1 MPVCGHCGRS
11 GDGDVPNCP
20 RGEKN
25 KKIDLSRKF
34 VVDIPRV
41 SVIITHAFDKCI
53 CVCGSAGI
61 GRQAG
66 LRCLC
71 PTIDVWVQVPSPAPK
86 TPRYIV
92 LWRFCFSRARKKSL
106 RRKIRRRLSAF
117 MKSGAGYPTMK
128 YRTMSAHSRYMIG
141 WISLALPR
149 TSLTSTCTM
158 MPAPRPLVMVPVK
171 AVNIIMTHGPM
182 DSS

>member
-1 MPVCGHCGRS
+1 MKLQTRS
-11 GDGDVPNCP
+11 
-20 RGEKN
+20 
-25 KKIDLSRKF
+25 F
-34 VVDIPRV
+34 VVRKPE
-41 SVIITHAFDKCI
+41 
-53 CVCGSAGI
+53 
-61 GRQAG
+61 
-66 LRCLC
+66 
-71 PTIDVWVQVPSPAPK
+71 TIDITAFFKKFCIATRTKNAKVHCTLAFLFFPSAQK
-86 TPRYIV
+86 G
-92 LWRFCFSRARKKSL
+92 L
-106 RRKIRRRLSAF
+106 RRKIRRRLSVF

>member
-1 MPVCGHCGRS
+1 MHSCNDLLLLFVQLADRTLILKQKEFFVFIMPQGFFRTTRLAS
-11 GDGDVPNCP
+11 GFHYT
-20 RGEKN
+20 
-25 KKIDLSRKF
+25 KK
-34 VVDIPRV
+34 
-41 SVIITHAFDKCI
+41 
-53 CVCGSAGI
+53 G
-61 GRQAG
+61 
-66 LRCLC
+66 
-71 PTIDVWVQVPSPAPK
+71 
-86 TPRYIV
+86 
-92 LWRFCFSRARKKSL
+92 L

-117 MKSGAGYPTMK
+117 MKGGADYPTMK

>member
-1 MPVCGHCGRS
+1 MTSFCFFVQLADRTLILKQKEFFVFIIATRLLWNHSPSEWFSLYKKASGGRS
-11 GDGDVPNCP
+11 
-20 RGEKN
+20 
-25 KKIDLSRKF
+25 
-34 VVDIPRV
+34 
-41 SVIITHAFDKCI
+41 
-53 CVCGSAGI
+53 AG
-61 GRQAG
+61 GFA
-66 LRCLC
+66 
-71 PTIDVWVQVPSPAPK
+71 V
-86 TPRYIV
+86 
-92 LWRFCFSRARKKSL
+92 
-106 RRKIRRRLSAF
+106 

-158 MPAPRPLVMVPVK
+158 MPAPRPLVMLPVK